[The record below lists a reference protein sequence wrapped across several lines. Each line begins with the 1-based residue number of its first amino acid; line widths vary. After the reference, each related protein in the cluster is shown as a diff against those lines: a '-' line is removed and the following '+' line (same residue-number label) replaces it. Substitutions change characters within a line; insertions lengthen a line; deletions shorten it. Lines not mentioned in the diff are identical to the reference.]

1 MAVHSREA
9 AAAGVDAGGGLRQA
23 PGATAAER
31 ASGPTSGQR
40 TLGSP
45 RCLVYPRP
53 GPGRDGRRGQAHGLT
68 WSPTVY
74 PRHTNGRCLCCWLRG
89 GSLVTARG
97 GGAAGQGRVLG
108 LHTMTS
114 RPRPSPSRACPAHCH
129 TAGGIPRLSP
139 RGPEVPPQLGQPV
152 SPDCAAVPWGQN
164 GPGLRRS
171 ALEKGH
177 LGLSYAPATS

>member
-1 MAVHSREA
+1 M
-9 AAAGVDAGGGLRQA
+9 
-23 PGATAAER
+23 
-31 ASGPTSGQR
+31 
-40 TLGSP
+40 
-45 RCLVYPRP
+45 
-53 GPGRDGRRGQAHGLT
+53 
-68 WSPTVY
+68 
-74 PRHTNGRCLCCWLRG
+74 
-89 GSLVTARG
+89 TARG

-108 LHTMTS
+108 LRAMTS

-139 RGPEVPPQLGQPV
+139 RGPEAPPQPGQPV